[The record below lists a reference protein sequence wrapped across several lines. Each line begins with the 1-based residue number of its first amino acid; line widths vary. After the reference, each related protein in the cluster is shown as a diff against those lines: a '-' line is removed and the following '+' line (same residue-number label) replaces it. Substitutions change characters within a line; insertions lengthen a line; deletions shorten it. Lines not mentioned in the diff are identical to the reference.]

1 MLGRGYKI
9 YGSIEATVSIHLNAA
24 DGINEGWYHVVFDD
38 GQKICFQT
46 PPAEFSGFTLGD
58 RKFQFKEKGY
68 YFDNDNNL
76 YGEMKFEDTSGVFS
90 SNKWKY
96 RDQIEG

>member
-24 DGINEGWYHVVFDD
+24 DGINLGWYHVVFDD
-38 GQKICFQT
+38 GQEICFQT

-76 YGEMKFEDTSGVFS
+76 YGEMKF
-90 SNKWKY
+90 
-96 RDQIEG
+96 